1 MEDAETPFL
10 PFPCQLTPWRLLR
23 QAGNKGRD
31 QVGGCRYPLVTWSV
45 EMTPLSTE
53 FPQCST
59 THRTSPRGPT
69 GAWSSAKSMPRAS
82 PRSQALLLCSA
93 PVLTSPHGPHALTPE
108 AQPAVQALCPSSRCL
123 SRHNGACPHSLPSSG
138 FFPASSPCP
147 PVQDGGSSPH
157 LGPPWVSS
165 GAVPSRLGRRCC
177 FLVTDETETWEVGSD
192 SAGPT
197 PTCPKPGHSCP
208 PETPMAQEPQAKGAG
223 LCSLMGLL
231 RGLGFLQK

>member
-23 QAGNKGRD
+23 QAGNKGRE

-93 PVLTSPHGPHALTPE
+93 
-108 AQPAVQALCPSSRCL
+108 RF
-123 SRHNGACPHSLPSSG
+123 SLPPPSH
-138 FFPASSPCP
+138 PCHPRPLVSTCSHLDAGMGSLGLPSTVFAP
-147 PVQDGGSSPH
+147 PLHP
-157 LGPPWVSS
+157 
-165 GAVPSRLGRRCC
+165 PSRAERRGI
-177 FLVTDETETWEVGSD
+177 LWRWR
-192 SAGPT
+192 GP
-197 PTCPKPGHSCP
+197 S
-208 PETPMAQEPQAKGAG
+208 G
-223 LCSLMGLL
+223 LRWVWRS
-231 RGLGFLQK
+231 